1 MCHPFFPTPPNTST
15 TMLSRLILFAT
26 LIAFAK
32 SQFESPPPAAPIQQQ
47 EARGPNRYAYSVN
60 ILVALNSTM
69 TISTLNQSR
78 AIYWALT
85 SRTNASPQ
93 PIKTTTLFNL
103 ADPGVRN
110 DPLIRSTYRC
120 APNESAC
127 NSISVAPM
135 SVQMLGDYSY
145 QSFINTLDSLY
156 VDYNV
161 STWVRPLDMQCALQG
176 GGGGLLQPT
185 TTATASSDQTSSLC
199 AINGSQGVVSVL
211 GSSRVTLTC
220 VVYVAQNDEYT
231 PQADLVIR
239 SVEDN
244 MECADTDSTQVDKR
258 GIFAKKYLLSLSD
271 WVVVVGNYPL

>member
-1 MCHPFFPTPPNTST
+1 
-15 TMLSRLILFAT
+15 MLSRLILFAT

-32 SQFESPPPAAPIQQQ
+32 SQFESPPPPAPIQQQQ

-60 ILVALNSTM
+60 LLVALNSTM

-176 GGGGLLQPT
+176 GGLLQPT
-185 TTATASSDQTSSLC
+185 TTTTATSDQMSSLC

-258 GIFAKKYLLSLSD
+258 GRNIRKKIFIITECWGISH
-271 WVVVVGNYPL
+271 